1 MTVLNVRIKTMN
13 HIKLLRELENELIS
27 QAEGAA
33 ERGNQETS
41 LILYHQAI
49 GVSKARIALEVHNLN
64 FNPNQAGT
72 YPAVQDDN

>member
-1 MTVLNVRIKTMN
+1 MTAQNVRIKTMN

-41 LILYHQAI
+41 LILHHQAI

-64 FNPNQAGT
+64 FNPNQAGI
-72 YPAVQDDN
+72 YPAVKS